1 MKYKMRSLVAVL
13 LCFMF
18 VLVGCSTQNNT
29 SQGAEEKT
37 EVGRIISTSP
47 SNTEILVG
55 LGLTDKIVAVD
66 KYSTDIEGL
75 NADIPQLELSN
86 PDAET
91 ILALEPD
98 LIITS
103 EINHVGNAENPFSM
117 LEESGIDVLYMP
129 TSTSIEGIYSDI
141 EKIAE
146 ATGTTAQG
154 EALINGMKE
163 KISAISEIAKTIP
176 ESERKTVYFEIS
188 PAPSLFSFGKETFL
202 NEMIELIGATNIFG
216 NETGWIS
223 PSEETILKD
232 NPDVI
237 LSNVNYIENPIEE
250 IKGRAGWE
258 NLTAVKDNQIFM
270 INTNAASR
278 PSQNVIIALEEMAQA
293 IYPNYYE

>member
-1 MKYKMRSLVAVL
+1 MKYRMRSLVAVL

>member
-13 LCFMF
+13 LCLMF
-18 VLVGCSTQNNT
+18 VMTGCTTKTEPNPSV
-29 SQGAEEKT
+29 EEKT
-37 EVGRIISTSP
+37 EVSRIISTSP

-55 LGLTDKIVAVD
+55 LGLTDKLVAVD
-66 KYSTDIEGL
+66 TYSTDIEGL
-75 NADIPQLELSN
+75 SAEIPQLELSN

-91 ILALEPD
+91 ILGLKPD

-103 EINHVGNAENPFSM
+103 EINQVGNAENPFSV
-117 LEESGIDVLYMP
+117 LEESGITVLYMP

-141 EKIAE
+141 EKIAA
-146 ATGTTAQG
+146 ATGTVAQG
-154 EALINGMKE
+154 EALISGMKE
-163 KISAISEIAKTIP
+163 KVSTISEIAATIP

-188 PAPSLFSFGKETFL
+188 PAPSLFTFGQDTFL
-202 NEMIELIGATNIFG
+202 NEIIELVGATNIFG

-232 NPDVI
+232 DPDVI

-258 NLTAVKDNQIFM
+258 NLTAVKENQIFM

-293 IYPNYYE
+293 IYPTYYE

>member
-13 LCFMF
+13 LCLMF
-18 VLVGCSTQNNT
+18 VMTGCAAKTEPNS
-29 SQGAEEKT
+29 SVEEKT
-37 EVGRIISTSP
+37 EVSRIISTSP

-66 KYSTDIEGL
+66 TYSTDIEGL
-75 NADIPQLELSN
+75 NAEIPQLELSN

-91 ILALEPD
+91 ILGLKPD

-103 EINHVGNAENPFSM
+103 EINQVGNAENPFSV
-117 LEESGIDVLYMP
+117 LEESGITMLYMP

-141 EKIAE
+141 QKIAE
-146 ATGTTAQG
+146 ATGTAAQG
-154 EALINGMKE
+154 EALISGMKE
-163 KISAISEIAKTIP
+163 KVSAISEIAATIP

-188 PAPSLFSFGKETFL
+188 PAPSLFTFGKETFL
-202 NEMIELIGATNIFG
+202 NEIIELVGATNIFG

-232 NPDVI
+232 DPDVI

-258 NLTAVKDNQIFM
+258 NLTAVKENQIYM

-293 IYPNYYE
+293 IYPTYYE

>member
-146 ATGTTAQG
+146 ATGKAAQG

-258 NLTAVKDNQIFM
+258 NLTAVKDNQIFR

>member
-13 LCFMF
+13 LCLMF
-18 VLVGCSTQNNT
+18 VMTGCTTKTEPNPSV
-29 SQGAEEKT
+29 EEKT
-37 EVGRIISTSP
+37 EVSRIISTSP

-55 LGLTDKIVAVD
+55 LGLTDKLVAVD
-66 KYSTDIEGL
+66 TYSTDIEGL

-91 ILALEPD
+91 ILGLKPD

-103 EINHVGNAENPFSM
+103 EINQVGNAENPFSV
-117 LEESGIDVLYMP
+117 LEESGITVLYMP

-146 ATGTTAQG
+146 ATGTVAQG
-154 EALINGMKE
+154 EALISGMKE
-163 KISAISEIAKTIP
+163 KVRAISEIAAMIP

-188 PAPSLFSFGKETFL
+188 PAPSLFTFGKDTFL
-202 NEMIELIGATNIFG
+202 NEIIELVGATNIFG

-232 NPDVI
+232 NPD
-237 LSNVNYIENPIEE
+237 IENPIEE

-258 NLTAVKDNQIFM
+258 NLTAVKENQIFM

-293 IYPNYYE
+293 IYPTYYE

>member
-1 MKYKMRSLVAVL
+1 MKYRMRSLVAVL

-146 ATGTTAQG
+146 ATGKAAQG

>member
-1 MKYKMRSLVAVL
+1 MKYKMRSLMAVL
-13 LCFMF
+13 LCLMF
-18 VLVGCSTQNNT
+18 VMTGCAAKTEPNPSV
-29 SQGAEEKT
+29 EEKT
-37 EVGRIISTSP
+37 EVSRIISTSP

-55 LGLTDKIVAVD
+55 LGLTDKLVAVD
-66 KYSTDIEGL
+66 TYSTDIEGL
-75 NADIPQLELSN
+75 NAEIPQLELSN

-91 ILALEPD
+91 ILGLKPD

-103 EINHVGNAENPFSM
+103 EINQVGNAENPFSV
-117 LEESGIDVLYMP
+117 LEESGITVLYMP

-146 ATGTTAQG
+146 ATGTVAQG
-154 EALINGMKE
+154 EALISGMQE
-163 KISAISEIAKTIP
+163 KVRAISEIAATIP

-188 PAPSLFSFGKETFL
+188 PAPSLFTFGKETFL
-202 NEMIELIGATNIFG
+202 NEIIELVGATNIFG

-258 NLTAVKDNQIFM
+258 NLTAVKENQIFM

-293 IYPNYYE
+293 IYPTYYE

>member
-1 MKYKMRSLVAVL
+1 MKYKIRSLAAVL
-13 LCFMF
+13 LGLMF
-18 VLVGCSTQNNT
+18 VMVGCST
-29 SQGAEEKT
+29 KT
-37 EVGRIISTSP
+37 EPNQGVEETAKVSRIISTSP

-75 NADIPQLELSN
+75 SAEIPQLELSN

-91 ILALEPD
+91 ILGLEPD

-103 EINHVGNAENPFSM
+103 EINQVGNAENPFSM
-117 LEESGIDVLYMP
+117 LEESGITVLYIP

-146 ATGTTAQG
+146 ATGKVEQG
-154 EALINGMKE
+154 EALISDMKE
-163 KISAISEIAKTIP
+163 KISAISEIAKMIP
-176 ESERKTVYFEIS
+176 ESERKTIYFEIS
-188 PAPSLFSFGKETFL
+188 PAPSLFTFGKETFL
-202 NEMIELIGATNIFG
+202 NEMIELVGATNIFG
-216 NETGWIS
+216 NETGWVS
-223 PSEETILKD
+223 PSEETILKE

-237 LSNVNYIENPIEE
+237 LSNVNYIENPIDE

-258 NLTAVKDNQIFM
+258 NLTAVKENQIFM

-278 PSQNVIIALEEMAQA
+278 PSQNVMIALEEMAQA
-293 IYPNYYE
+293 IYPTYYE

>member
-1 MKYKMRSLVAVL
+1 MKYKMKSLVAVL

-75 NADIPQLELSN
+75 NVDIPQLELSN

-117 LEESGIDVLYMP
+117 LEESGIDVLYIP

-141 EKIAE
+141 EKIAA

-258 NLTAVKDNQIFM
+258 NLTAVKENQIFM

>member
-1 MKYKMRSLVAVL
+1 MKYKIRSLAAVL
-13 LCFMF
+13 LGLMF
-18 VLVGCSTQNNT
+18 VMVGCST
-29 SQGAEEKT
+29 KT
-37 EVGRIISTSP
+37 EPNQGVEETAEVSRIISTSP

-55 LGLTDKIVAVD
+55 LGLTDKIIAVD

-91 ILALEPD
+91 ILGLEPD

-103 EINHVGNAENPFSM
+103 EINQVGNAENPFSM
-117 LEESGIDVLYMP
+117 LEESGITVLYIP

-146 ATGTTAQG
+146 ATGKVEQG
-154 EALINGMKE
+154 EALISDMKE

-188 PAPSLFSFGKETFL
+188 PAPSLFTFGKETFL
-202 NEMIELIGATNIFG
+202 NEMIEIVGATNIFG
-216 NETGWIS
+216 NETGWVS
-223 PSEETILKD
+223 PSEETILKE

-237 LSNVNYIENPIEE
+237 LSNVNYIENPIDE

-258 NLTAVKDNQIFM
+258 NLTAVKENQIFM

-293 IYPNYYE
+293 IYPTYYE

>member
-1 MKYKMRSLVAVL
+1 MKYKMKSLVAVL

-117 LEESGIDVLYMP
+117 LEESGIDVLYIP

-141 EKIAE
+141 EKIAA

-163 KISAISEIAKTIP
+163 KISVISEIAKTIP

-250 IKGRAGWE
+250 IKGRAGWG
-258 NLTAVKDNQIFM
+258 NLTAVKENQIFM

>member
-75 NADIPQLELSN
+75 SADIPQLELSN

-103 EINHVGNAENPFSM
+103 EINHVGNAENPFSI
-117 LEESGIDVLYMP
+117 LEESGIDVLYIP
-129 TSTSIEGIYSDI
+129 TSTSIEDIYSEI

-163 KISAISEIAKTIP
+163 KISAVSEIAKTIP

-258 NLTAVKDNQIFM
+258 NLTAVKENQIFM

-278 PSQNVIIALEEMAQA
+278 PSQNVMIALEEMAQA
-293 IYPNYYE
+293 IYPTYYE

>member
-1 MKYKMRSLVAVL
+1 MKYKMKSLVAVL

-91 ILALEPD
+91 ILALAPD

-117 LEESGIDVLYMP
+117 LEESGIDVLYIP

-141 EKIAE
+141 EKIAA

-258 NLTAVKDNQIFM
+258 NLTAVKENQIFM

>member
-1 MKYKMRSLVAVL
+1 MKYKIRSLVAVL
-13 LCFMF
+13 LGLMF
-18 VLVGCSTQNNT
+18 VMVGCAT
-29 SQGAEEKT
+29 KT
-37 EVGRIISTSP
+37 EPNQGVEETAEVSRIISTSP

-75 NADIPQLELSN
+75 SAEIPQLELSN

-91 ILALEPD
+91 ILGLEPD

-103 EINHVGNAENPFSM
+103 EINQVGNAENPFSM
-117 LEESGIDVLYMP
+117 LEESGITVLYIP

-146 ATGTTAQG
+146 ATGKVEQG
-154 EALINGMKE
+154 EALISDMKE

-188 PAPSLFSFGKETFL
+188 PAPSLFTFGKETFL
-202 NEMIELIGATNIFG
+202 NEMIELVGATNIFG
-216 NETGWIS
+216 NETGWVS
-223 PSEETILKD
+223 PSEETILKE

-237 LSNVNYIENPIEE
+237 LSNVNYIENPIDE

-258 NLTAVKDNQIFM
+258 NLTAVKENQIFM

-278 PSQNVIIALEEMAQA
+278 PSQNVMIALEEMAQA
-293 IYPNYYE
+293 IYPTYYE

>member
-13 LCFMF
+13 LCLMF
-18 VLVGCSTQNNT
+18 VMTGCATKTEPNS
-29 SQGAEEKT
+29 SVEEKT
-37 EVGRIISTSP
+37 EVSRIISTSP

-66 KYSTDIEGL
+66 TYSTDIEGL

-91 ILALEPD
+91 ILGLKPD

-103 EINHVGNAENPFSM
+103 EINQVGNAENPFSV
-117 LEESGIDVLYMP
+117 LEESGITVLYMP

-146 ATGTTAQG
+146 ATGTVAQG
-154 EALINGMKE
+154 EALISGMKE
-163 KISAISEIAKTIP
+163 KVSAISEIAATIP

-188 PAPSLFSFGKETFL
+188 PAPSLFTFGKETFL
-202 NEMIELIGATNIFG
+202 NEIIELVGATNIFG

-258 NLTAVKDNQIFM
+258 NLTAVKENQIFM

-293 IYPNYYE
+293 IYPTYYE

>member
-1 MKYKMRSLVAVL
+1 MRSLVAVL
-13 LCFMF
+13 LCLMF
-18 VLVGCSTQNNT
+18 VMTGCTTKTEPNPSV
-29 SQGAEEKT
+29 EEKT
-37 EVGRIISTSP
+37 EVSRIISTSP

-55 LGLTDKIVAVD
+55 LGLTDKLVAVD
-66 KYSTDIEGL
+66 TYSTDIEGL
-75 NADIPQLELSN
+75 SAEIPQLELSN

-91 ILALEPD
+91 ILGLKPD

-103 EINHVGNAENPFSM
+103 EINQVGNAENPFSV
-117 LEESGIDVLYMP
+117 LEESGITVRYMP

-141 EKIAE
+141 EKIAA
-146 ATGTTAQG
+146 ATGTVAQG
-154 EALINGMKE
+154 EALISGMKE
-163 KISAISEIAKTIP
+163 KVSTISEIAATIP

-188 PAPSLFSFGKETFL
+188 SAPSLFTFGQDTFL
-202 NEMIELIGATNIFG
+202 NEIIELVGATNIFG

-232 NPDVI
+232 DPDVI

-258 NLTAVKDNQIFM
+258 NLTAVKENQIFM

-293 IYPNYYE
+293 IYPTYYE

>member
-29 SQGAEEKT
+29 SQGTEEKT

-163 KISAISEIAKTIP
+163 KISAISEVAKTIP

>member
-1 MKYKMRSLVAVL
+1 MKYRMRSLVAVL

-29 SQGAEEKT
+29 SQGTEEKT

-146 ATGTTAQG
+146 ATGKAAQG

-258 NLTAVKDNQIFM
+258 NLTAVKENQIFM

-278 PSQNVIIALEEMAQA
+278 PSQNVILALEEMAQA

>member
-75 NADIPQLELSN
+75 SADIPQLELSN

-103 EINHVGNAENPFSM
+103 EINHVGNAENPFSI
-117 LEESGIDVLYMP
+117 LEESGIDVLYIP
-129 TSTSIEGIYSDI
+129 TSTSIEDIYSEI
-141 EKIAE
+141 EKLQKLQ
-146 ATGTTAQG
+146 AQQHR
-154 EALINGMKE
+154 E
-163 KISAISEIAKTIP
+163 KH
-176 ESERKTVYFEIS
+176 
-188 PAPSLFSFGKETFL
+188 
-202 NEMIELIGATNIFG
+202 
-216 NETGWIS
+216 
-223 PSEETILKD
+223 
-232 NPDVI
+232 
-237 LSNVNYIENPIEE
+237 LS
-250 IKGRAGWE
+250 
-258 NLTAVKDNQIFM
+258 
-270 INTNAASR
+270 
-278 PSQNVIIALEEMAQA
+278 MA
-293 IYPNYYE
+293 

>member
-1 MKYKMRSLVAVL
+1 MKYRMRSLVAVL

-278 PSQNVIIALEEMAQA
+278 PSQNVILALEEMAQA

>member
-1 MKYKMRSLVAVL
+1 MKYRMRSLVVVL

-29 SQGAEEKT
+29 SQGAAEKT

-75 NADIPQLELSN
+75 SVDIPQLELSN

-103 EINHVGNAENPFSM
+103 EINHVGNAENPFSI
-117 LEESGIDVLYMP
+117 LEESGIDVLYIP

-146 ATGTTAQG
+146 ATGTNAQG
-154 EALINGMKE
+154 EALINDMKE
-163 KISAISEIAKTIP
+163 KISTISEIAKTIP

-258 NLTAVKDNQIFM
+258 NLTAIKDNQIFM

>member
-1 MKYKMRSLVAVL
+1 MKYKMKSLVAVL

-117 LEESGIDVLYMP
+117 LEESGIDVLYIP

-141 EKIAE
+141 EKIAA

-258 NLTAVKDNQIFM
+258 NLTAVKENQIFM